1 MARQV
6 DPMRL
11 WLLDRFT
18 ALDLQIST
26 GGRFASIVDG
36 KLYIMAENHVKSL
49 LRRDYIEANGNV
61 PGLNRALNELLADGK
76 EAAKTI
82 PLTGAEHIFEE
93 AWKLPT

>member
-36 KLYIMAENHVKSL
+36 KLYIMTENHVKSM
-49 LRRDYIEANGNV
+49 LRRDYIEAHGNV
-61 PGLNRALNELLADGK
+61 PGLNRVLTELLEDGK
-76 EAAKTI
+76 TAAKSY
-82 PLTGAEHIFEE
+82 PLTGMEHVFEE